1 MTKNHILGLDIAQ
14 NTAVAQLERADGAK
28 CWRETFTTAQAGW
41 EGLEQKLTQAGARWV
56 DTMVVLEATGVHHLP
71 WAERM
76 VKAGAEVYVL
86 NPLLA
91 ARLQSVANALREH
104 KTDHVD
110 VQRLCET
117 GRLYAAQFARF
128 RYRSQ

>member
-1 MTKNHILGLDIAQ
+1 MC
-14 NTAVAQLERADGAK
+14 TA
-28 CWRETFTTAQAGW
+28 TS
-41 EGLEQKLTQAGARWV
+41 ARWRSARGGPARSAGRV
-56 DTMVVLEATGVHHLP
+56 ATRRDRLELFGGSLAPTDRVVLEATGVHHLP

-110 VQRLCET
+110 VQLHQVRHELVQH
-117 GRLYAAQFARF
+117 G
-128 RYRSQ
+128 